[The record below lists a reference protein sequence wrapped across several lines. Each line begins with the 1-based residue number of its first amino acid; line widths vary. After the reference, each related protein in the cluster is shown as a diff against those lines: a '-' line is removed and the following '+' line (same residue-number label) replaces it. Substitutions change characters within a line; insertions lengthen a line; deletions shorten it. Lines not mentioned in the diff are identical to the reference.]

1 MGFGDLLKMKITKV
15 PGALSRYVVDKFD
28 STKMKIVLR
37 EGVEI
42 DVTRESVNQMLGFPL
57 EKKQLHEIKMNIV
70 ASDNADMNF
79 QMNFIAL
86 LINSLIE
93 SSSCGKANTYPLNYV
108 MKNTN
113 IRNIDWCS
121 YLLNCL
127 VKTKRSVDS
136 SNPTSN
142 FVGPSAFLV
151 LLYVDRVHYSVVI
164 AERKRPVICH
174 WTSEKMK
181 LREIYEKEILTQ
193 FGIGDLNEDFVEEDI
208 NQEDYQQMI
217 LMKIRKIYLLIE
229 N

>member
-1 MGFGDLLKMKITKV
+1 MI
-15 PGALSRYVVDKFD
+15 R
-28 STKMKIVLR
+28 
-37 EGVEI
+37 
-42 DVTRESVNQMLGFPL
+42 
-57 EKKQLHEIKMNIV
+57 LHEIKMNIV

-79 QMNFIAL
+79 PVNFIAL

-151 LLYVDRVHYSVVI
+151 VCLITSLLFNN
-164 AERKRPVICH
+164 
-174 WTSEKMK
+174 
-181 LREIYEKEILTQ
+181 IYKNMW
-193 FGIGDLNEDFVEEDI
+193 FNSKNVLNHI
-208 NQEDYQQMI
+208 
-217 LMKIRKIYLLIE
+217 
-229 N
+229 